1 MTTHDLDSNELTD
14 QDNNKYQLHPHE
26 FWYMAP
32 KGDILLHN
40 AVCGKGIVPAM
51 DDLLKGIAIKPRK
64 RNEEI
69 RSKDYSK
76 SKEVAEQR
84 LKKRK
89 VEKLFEEIRSKNY
102 SDLPSRLRCY
112 FLSISKE
119 VAEQRSK
126 EWKDWV
132 NLGQWIEWKD
142 TRILTKCY
150 LILNSGKYHFAN
162 IKEYEKTKK
171 TNDETLIKKY
181 AGRYW
186 GEGFSEVKY
195 SDERIELLADS
206 ALYFPEWKKFS
217 KMELPDKANI
227 NYPYLQRNNSNLLKL
242 ESYTESGWKKMY

>member
-32 KGDILLHN
+32 KRNILLHN

-51 DDLLKGIAIKPRK
+51 GVLLKGIAIKSVKENPK
-64 RNEEI
+64 ACKAEE
-69 RSKDYSK
+69 
-76 SKEVAEQR
+76 
-84 LKKRK
+84 
-89 VEKLFEEIRSKNY
+89 LFEEIRSKDY

-126 EWKDWV
+126 KWRERV
-132 NLGQWIEWKD
+132 NLGKSCQLMTWQD

-150 LILNSGKYHFAN
+150 LILNSGKYHLAN
-162 IKEYEKTKK
+162 IKEYEKAAEE
-171 TNDETLIKKY
+171 NDENLIKQY

-186 GEGFSEVKY
+186 GKGFSEAKFL
-195 SDERIELLADS
+195 DERIELLADS
-206 ALYFPEWKKFS
+206 ALYFPEWETFS
-217 KMELPDKANI
+217 KMELPDKPNDEKG
-227 NYPYLQRNNSNLLKL
+227 LKL
-242 ESYTESGWKKMY
+242 ESYTEGGWKKIY